1 MSTSSSTASSSVASD
16 VSGSSCVI
24 ARRSRKNPAFSMC
37 TPSSFGI
44 WSTTITRPMPDL
56 NPVST
61 GSEMKLATKPSRS
74 TAASHEQCADEDR
87 ERRAGHDQ
95 RAASPPGA
103 ARPSSAAARIA
114 IVVVVLTLSGRE
126 VPSSA

>member
-1 MSTSSSTASSSVASD
+1 M
-16 VSGSSCVI
+16 
-24 ARRSRKNPAFSMC
+24 
-37 TPSSFGI
+37 PSSFGI

-74 TAASHEQCADEDR
+74 ADASTSIAPTRIASVADAATRSA
-87 ERRAGHDQ
+87 AAAFG
-95 RAASPPGA
+95 AASP
-103 ARPSSAAARIA
+103 RAAADKIA

-126 VPSSA
+126 VPSTA